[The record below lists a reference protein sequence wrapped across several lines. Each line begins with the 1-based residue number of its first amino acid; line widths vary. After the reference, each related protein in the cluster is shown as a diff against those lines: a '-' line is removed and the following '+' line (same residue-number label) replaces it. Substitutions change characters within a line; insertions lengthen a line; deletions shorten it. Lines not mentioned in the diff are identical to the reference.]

1 MPIRVIGAG
10 HSRTGTSSLKKA
22 LVLVLESPCYHMHDV
37 FMNPDHI
44 PVWRTAIRG
53 EVVDWAELFSG
64 YSAAVDW
71 PAALFWPEIS
81 AAFPDAIVVLSLRD
95 AEAWWRSAR
104 ETVFSVIEGVDEKGD
119 LSEWKAMMTEL
130 IRSRFTPDLFDR
142 DACIAAFER
151 HSEIVRREVPK
162 DRLVVWEAGEG
173 WEPICSALQVPVPK
187 TPYPVINTR
196 EQFLARNAKTS

>member
-1 MPIRVIGAG
+1 
-10 HSRTGTSSLKKA
+10 
-22 LVLVLESPCYHMHDV
+22 MHDV
-37 FMNPDHI
+37 FMSPDHI
-44 PVWRTAIRG
+44 PVWRAAIRG
-53 EVVDWAELFSG
+53 EAVDWAELFSG

-71 PAALFWPEIS
+71 PVALFWPEIS
-81 AAFPDAIVVLSLRD
+81 AAFPDAIVLLSLRD

-119 LSEWKAMMTEL
+119 LSEWKAMMNEL
-130 IRSRFTPDLFDR
+130 IRSRFTPDLSDR

-151 HSEIVRREVPK
+151 HSEVVRREVPK

-173 WEPICSALQVPVPK
+173 WEPICSALQIPVPA